1 MTVGRFRPTRV
12 EVDLAAAAANVEH
25 LVAVSSPAEL
35 CVVVKADGYGHGAV
49 PVARAALAA
58 GATSL
63 AVALVEEALELREAG
78 MTAPV
83 LVLSRAPAEALAP
96 AVAAEVSLTVDGEG
110 ALDELAAVV
119 AADPSGRP
127 VGVHLKVDTGMH
139 RVGASP
145 ETATT
150 LARRIVASDGL
161 ALAGTWTH
169 LARADE
175 PEVPTTDLQLDR
187 FDAVL
192 AELRAAGIDPGRVHA
207 ANSAGA
213 LAHPRARY
221 DMVRCGIAAYGIAPA
236 EGLVGT
242 AALRPALS
250 WRSAVSATRRV
261 PAGDGVSY
269 GHRWTAGTDTT
280 IATVPVGYADGVRR
294 DAGVCGV
301 EVLVGGR
308 RRRIVGNV
316 TMDQL
321 LIAVGDD
328 EVHVGDEVVLIGRQG
343 DEVVTAAE
351 WADHLD
357 TIPYEVVC
365 AVGARVPRHH

>member
-1 MTVGRFRPTRV
+1 MTVARFRPTRV
-12 EVDLAAAAANVEH
+12 EVDLAAVAANVEH
-25 LVAVSSPAEL
+25 LVAGASPAEL

-78 MTAPV
+78 VTAPV
-83 LVLSRAPAEALAP
+83 LVLSRAPHEALAP
-96 AVAAEVSLTVDGEG
+96 AVAAEVSLTVDGED
-110 ALDELAAVV
+110 AVDELAAAV
-119 AADPSGRP
+119 AVDPPGRP

-139 RVGASP
+139 RMGASP
-145 ETATT
+145 EAATT

-242 AALRPALS
+242 ADLRPALS
-250 WRSAVSATRRV
+250 WTSAVSATRLV

-294 DAGVCGV
+294 DAGVRGV

-321 LIAVGDD
+321 LIDVGDD